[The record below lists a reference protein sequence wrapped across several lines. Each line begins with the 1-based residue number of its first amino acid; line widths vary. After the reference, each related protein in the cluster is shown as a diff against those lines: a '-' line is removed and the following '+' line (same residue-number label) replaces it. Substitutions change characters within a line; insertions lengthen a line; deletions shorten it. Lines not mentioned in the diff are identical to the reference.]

1 MRVLFA
7 ILLLPLC
14 LAGQGANSISRF
26 GDYASNLQGA
36 TNGLHARAAS
46 LESQTNALGLRV
58 AALELLPGGSG
69 ATTTLTVRAAAN
81 IVNTNVTFVNATG
94 LTFTVSALTNYR
106 FKFVVHY
113 TTAATTTGARFAING
128 PAAQTALR
136 VGGNLPNGTAAM
148 NSGSV
153 NAYDTAIFAATTGPG
168 STAVMGT
175 IEGVFR
181 NGVNGGTLAL
191 RVASEIGAS
200 AVTVLAESHGELTAF

>member
-7 ILLLPLC
+7 ILLLPLG

-36 TNGLHARAAS
+36 TNGLHARVGS
-46 LESQTNALGLRV
+46 LEAQTNALGARISV
-58 AALELLPGGSG
+58 LEQSPGGGG

-81 IVNTNVTFVNATG
+81 IVNTNVTFVNA
-94 LTFTVSALTNYR
+94 VSALTNYR